1 MKILKI
7 MILLLVLILSVGFV
21 CAAENCSEEDINREI
36 SQYSQNDVYTTN
48 EASFTNL
55 TYEIENAGTSLDLN
69 QDYTFN
75 NVTDK
80 NTGILINRDNFIL
93 NGNGHIIDGKNQS
106 GIFNITG
113 NNVTINNLIFINGN
127 RGDDEGGAI
136 FSNVSII
143 LNNVKFANN
152 QAYNGGAISIEKNAT
167 INNATFTNNQA
178 YNGAAIYVRGNIE
191 INNATFT
198 NNQASYGG
206 AIYTNLYIM
215 DDEKSNVTIN
225 NIILGNNKAD
235 VQGNAFSI
243 DSSIFNLKNSAI
255 IGDNELN
262 WGLFNVG
269 DSLFYI
275 ENTTF
280 ANITAN
286 YSSII
291 YSQNSGGKII
301 NCDFVNLTAL
311 ITGGAI
317 GIYSPSDDINIENCN
332 FINVKSQKN
341 GGAINADALYS
352 YFKSINVVNTTFIDC
367 NSGFGGA
374 IVQLGGKLNIEE
386 SKFIN
391 NNAGVSAG
399 AIYTSFT
406 NFTLKNSEFINNSA
420 FKNGGAIYTDLSN
433 LTIDNVCFIGNK
445 VENSSLLNPCT
456 IYAYDSSSYIK
467 NSFFN
472 NSKYSI
478 SSFFTVKYL
487 EENNTVN
494 NDEFSWENKIYPQ
507 VFVNEGAKIE
517 LINNSIDVVNLP
529 AKFDLREWG
538 WVTPVKNQ
546 LDKGYCWVFGTV
558 ASLES
563 ALLKATGVE
572 YDFSENNIGNNGIM
586 YSRYGSVGSIEGGFP
601 TTSLGFILNWFGPI
615 PEEYDIYDE
624 KGKISEVI
632 VDVNKIHVQDAI
644 LIPVKKTADCINT
657 NETNNLIKQAILKYG
672 SVAVMYLG
680 EDESIEDVSVYHK
693 DISQSNHL
701 VSLVGWDDN
710 YSKDNFNIKPPGDG
724 AWILKNSWGT
734 NCGENGYQYLS
745 YYDTTLLT
753 HDKPVYGIAF
763 IIENTENYKYNY
775 QTDLM
780 GLGETDKNY
789 TYYSNEY
796 TAISNNL
803 LGGVGT
809 YFNDSDI
816 DYELKI
822 YVNDELKITQNGTS
836 EFPGF
841 KTIKL
846 NEYIPVKENDT
857 FKVVLKN
864 NMIPYQFKSRQHY
877 KENTS
882 FVSSDGENWI
892 DYSSL
897 NRTVCLKVYAF
908 DLPIYTQN
916 LVKIYKNE
924 SKFVAEI
931 GVANETV
938 TFEINGKNYTRISDE
953 NGTASIAINL
963 NPGNYTIKTTYNN
976 NTVENTITVLPTLI
990 ADNLVKFYRNAS
1002 QFFISLID
1010 GEGKSV
1016 SGVNITMNI
1025 NGVFYNRTTNEN
1037 GTAKLNINLNPG
1049 EYILTAID
1057 PLTGLQMSYNITVL
1071 PTLNATDLDMKYK
1084 DGSTFNVT
1092 VLDGQGNPAK
1102 EVTVQFNINGIFYN
1116 RVTNSNGIAR
1126 LNINLM
1132 AGEYIITS
1140 EYDGLKISNTIT
1152 IKD

>member
-7 MILLLVLILSVGFV
+7 MIVVLIFIMSIGSV
-21 CAAENCSEEDINREI
+21 CAGENSTDDVVCMEN
-36 SQYSQNDVYTTN
+36 SQNEVYTTN

-55 TYEIENAGTSLDLN
+55 TDEIENAGTSLDLN
-69 QDYTFN
+69 QDYAFN

-80 NTGILINRDNFIL
+80 NTGIFINKDNFIL
-93 NGNGHIIDGKNQS
+93 NGNGHTIDGKNQS
-106 GIFNITG
+106 RIFNISG
-113 NNVTINNLIFINGN
+113 NNITINNLIFINGN
-127 RGDDEGGAI
+127 MSDGDAGAI
-136 FSNVSII
+136 FSNVSIT

-152 QAYNGGAISIEKNAT
+152 QAKYGGAISTENNLT

-178 YNGAAIYVRGNIE
+178 KYGGAIYARGNII
-191 INNATFT
+191 INNTTLT
-198 NNQASYGG
+198 NNQATSYGG
-206 AIYTNLYIM
+206 AIYVNIGTDYK
-215 DDEKSNVTIN
+215 KSKVTIN
-225 NIILGNNKAD
+225 NIILGNNKAGE
-235 VQGNAFSI
+235 QGNALSI
-243 DSSIFNLKNSAI
+243 DDAIFNLKNATI
-255 IGDNELN
+255 ISDNELN
-262 WGLFNVG
+262 WGLFYLGN
-269 DSLFYI
+269 SLIYI

-280 ANITAN
+280 ANITSN

-291 YSQNSGGKII
+291 YSIKTSGKII

-311 ITGGAI
+311 KTGGAI
-317 GIYSPSDDINIENCN
+317 IYKSLDDINIENCN

-341 GGAINADALYS
+341 GGVICAEAEDNS
-352 YFKSINVVNTTFIDC
+352 KGINVVNTTFINC
-367 NSGFGGA
+367 NSEFGGV
-374 IVQLGGKLNIEE
+374 ILQLNGKLNIEE

-399 AIYTSFT
+399 AIYTSLT

-420 FKNGGAIYTDLSN
+420 FKNGGAIYAELSN

-487 EENNTVN
+487 DENNTVN
-494 NDEFSWENKIYPQ
+494 NDEFSWDNKIYPQ
-507 VFVNEGAKIE
+507 VVVNEGIKIE
-517 LINNSIDVVNLP
+517 LINNSIDVANLP

-538 WVTPVKNQ
+538 WVSPVKDQ
-546 LDKGYCWVFGTV
+546 LDKGYCWVFGTL

-572 YDFSENNIGNNGIM
+572 YDFSENNIGNNGII
-586 YSRYGSVGSIEGGFP
+586 YSRYGNDENIEGGLS
-601 TTSLGFILNWFGPI
+601 TTALGFILNWFGPI
-615 PEEYDIYDE
+615 PEEYDTYDE
-624 KGKISEVI
+624 KGKISDVI
-632 VDVNKIHVQDAI
+632 FDVNKIHVQDAV
-644 LIPVKKTADCINT
+644 LIPVKKTADRINS

-672 SVAVMYLG
+672 AVAVMDLG
-680 EDESIEDVSVYHK
+680 DGQYFDDDVSIYHK
-693 DISQSNHL
+693 DIYQCNHL

-710 YSKDNFNIKPPGDG
+710 YSKDKFNITPPGDG

-734 NCGENGYQYLS
+734 DIGENGYQYIS

-753 HDKPVYGIAF
+753 HYKPVYGIAF
-763 IIENTENYKYNY
+763 IFENTENYKYNY

-780 GLGETDKNY
+780 GLRETDKNY

-809 YFNDSDI
+809 YFNDSNI

-908 DLPIYTQN
+908 DLPIYTQD

-924 SKFVAEI
+924 SNFVAEI
-931 GVANETV
+931 DVANETV
-938 TFEINGKNYTRISDE
+938 TFEINGRNYTRVSDE
-953 NGTASIAINL
+953 NGAASIAINL

-976 NTVENTITVLPTLI
+976 NTVENTITVFPTLI
-990 ADNLVKFYRNAS
+990 ADNLVKYFKNES
-1002 QFFISLID
+1002 QFYISLID
-1010 GEGKSV
+1010 GQGKSV
-1016 SGVNITMNI
+1016 PGVNITMNI

-1037 GTAKLNINLNPG
+1037 GTAKLNINLLPG

-1071 PTLNATDLDMKYK
+1071 PTLNATDLEMKYK
-1084 DGSTFNVT
+1084 DGSTFNVS
-1092 VLDGQGNPAK
+1092 VLDGKENPLA
-1102 EVTVQFNINGIFYN
+1102 EVGVTFNINGVFYT
-1116 RVTNSNGIAR
+1116 RYTDSKGIAK

-1140 EYDGLKISNTIT
+1140 EYDEMKIANTIT